1 MEMVRDG
8 QAWRLSIADAVALTD
23 VVALHGLALGGVT
36 GDDVIV
42 DLGEAGH
49 LHAAA
54 IQVLLA
60 LATSI
65 SARGNTLV
73 IRATSAAARDALA
86 LAGLS
91 RWTESA

>member
-1 MEMVRDG
+1 MELVRDG
-8 QAWRLSIADAVALTD
+8 QAWCLSIRNVVALTD
-23 VVALHGLALGGVT
+23 VVTLHALALRGVT
-36 GDDVIV
+36 GDDVVV

-65 SARGNTLV
+65 RAHGNTLTV
-73 IRATSAAARDALA
+73 RAASVAARDALA
-86 LAGLS
+86 LTGLPQVLGS
-91 RWTESA
+91 